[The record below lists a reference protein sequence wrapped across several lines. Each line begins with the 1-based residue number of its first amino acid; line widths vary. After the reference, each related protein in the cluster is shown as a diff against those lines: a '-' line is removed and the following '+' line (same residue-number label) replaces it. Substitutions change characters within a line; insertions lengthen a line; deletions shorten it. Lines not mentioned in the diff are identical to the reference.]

1 MLYHGFVTNHRLQ
14 YQCPPQVRHEAAEPR
29 REAAG
34 ATEAAH
40 RHQAKFLL
48 VTVTFRICLRLYVCI
63 AITKLVKA
71 PAHELALLFSG
82 IIPAQNISKRQ
93 KPSAE
98 QAATNAEKS
107 RQKKNPGENKLS
119 PVLTKV
125 ST

>member
-1 MLYHGFVTNHRLQ
+1 MALTLGTPKPAICLSCLASSFVVIS
-14 YQCPPQVRHEAAEPR
+14 QCSPQVRHEAAEPR

-71 PAHELALLFSG
+71 PG
-82 IIPAQNISKRQ
+82 P
-93 KPSAE
+93 
-98 QAATNAEKS
+98 
-107 RQKKNPGENKLS
+107 
-119 PVLTKV
+119 
-125 ST
+125 